1 MKQRSLQRQ
10 IIAAA
15 VLVFLL
21 TASTFASF
29 YFANTVQEEVLL
41 DLQDVVSRQ
50 RSINNVRR
58 NLPDIHE
65 RMSNLSNLYMMEGHV
80 GLDPSY
86 LQALTSN
93 INVVEADLTDI
104 LERSTGSPLEPSA
117 QQALERYKGLSK
129 SWKTALERLEIQPE
143 MAVVELA
150 IRAEPS
156 SLELR
161 SVALPAIDEK
171 NNELLE
177 IAEKEYEAA
186 AKLERQIVLGSFILT
201 FVFISGVF
209 FRLSRTEQHRK
220 EAQEGLNLMST
231 VMAQTDNGIIITD
244 KDGLIQWVNN
254 GFERLTGYGL
264 NDMQGRK
271 PGDILQGEDSDPEAI
286 QAFRRGISEKKP
298 FVVEIKNY
306 SKSGEPYW
314 VRCNITPIFDEHH
327 EVAQFVAIETDVT
340 KERAQEEAI
349 LRSKER
355 LQQAQKMEA
364 IGRLA
369 GGVAHDFNNL
379 LSVLMISAEFLREAV
394 EEDEESLED
403 VKSILEAAQ
412 RGKQLT
418 NQLLALSRRQPTQ
431 PKVLEP
437 NTLIRDMQG
446 LLQRLLGENI
456 QFELH
461 LESDTSAIR
470 IDPTHLEQVTLN
482 LVVNARDA
490 MPEGGVLSISVA
502 NVQSYLGGDQA
513 LPCVQ
518 ILIKDTGTGI
528 PPEIIENIFEP
539 FFSTKKEGQG
549 TGLGLATV
557 YGIMQKVG
565 GEISVD
571 SVVGEGT
578 TFQLLFAAVDE
589 PIEWPERLVLSH
601 RKKVNLQ
608 GRRILLVEDEFNV
621 RVMVSRILKYAG
633 VDVVTAEDPQIAL
646 EIMQDLGANWDFDIL
661 LSDVIMPRGNGFSLA
676 RHVCAIH
683 PETLV
688 VLMTGYVDEET
699 VPESELEDGWLLLRK
714 PFSSQELLVALH
726 TQLGLSDEVD
736 ISDVVSSL

>member
-15 VLVFLL
+15 AFVLLIICL
-21 TASTFASF
+21 TFVSF
-29 YFANTVQEEVLL
+29 FFANNVQEEVLI

-80 GLDPSY
+80 GLEPNY
-86 LQALTSN
+86 LDALTKN
-93 INVVEADLTDI
+93 INGVEQELEAI
-104 LERSTGSPLEPSA
+104 LENAAQSSLEPSA
-117 QQALERYKGLSK
+117 RQALERYEGLSL
-129 SWKTALERLEIQPE
+129 SWKTALEEFDSDPDL
-143 MAVVELA
+143 AVVELA

-161 SVALPAIDEK
+161 SVVLPAIDEQ
-171 NNELLE
+171 NDALLKR
-177 IAEKEYEAA
+177 AEEEYEDAA
-186 AKLERQIVLGSFILT
+186 NLERQIVLGSFALT
-201 FVFISGVF
+201 LVVICAVF
-209 FRLSRTEQHRK
+209 FRLSRTEQRRK
-220 EAQEGLNLMST
+220 AAQEGLDLMSM
-231 VMAQTDNGIIITD
+231 VMAQTDNGIIITN
-244 KDGLIQWVNN
+244 KSGQTQWVNN
-254 GFERLTGYGL
+254 GFVQLSGYSL
-264 NDMQGRK
+264 EDIQGQK
-271 PGDILQGEDSDPEAI
+271 PGHILQGSETEPEAVE
-286 QAFRRGISEKKP
+286 AFREGLRGKKP
-298 FVVEIKNY
+298 FVVEVENY
-306 SKSGEPYW
+306 KKSGDSYW
-314 VRCNITPIFDEHH
+314 VRCSITPIFDEHN
-327 EVAQFVAIETDVT
+327 EIIQYVAIETNVT

-379 LSVLMISAEFLREAV
+379 LSVLMISAEFLKDAV
-394 EEDEESLED
+394 QDDEESLED

-456 QFELH
+456 EFELH
-461 LESDTSAIR
+461 LEADTSAIR

-490 MPEGGVLSISVA
+490 MPEGGLLSISVA
-502 NVQSYLGGDQA
+502 NVRSYLGGDTA
-513 LPCVQ
+513 IPCVQ
-518 ILIKDTGTGI
+518 ILINDTGTGI
-528 PPEIIENIFEP
+528 PSDIIENIFEP

-557 YGIMQKVG
+557 YGIIQKVG

-578 TFQLLFAAVDE
+578 TFQLLFEAIDE
-589 PIEWPERLVLSH
+589 PVEWPERLVLSQ

-608 GRRILLVEDEFNV
+608 GRSVLLVEDEFNV

-633 VDVVTAEDPQIAL
+633 VDVVTAEDPEKALQIM
-646 EIMQDLGANWDFDIL
+646 EELGDDWDFDLL

-676 RHVCAIH
+676 RQISSEH
-683 PETLV
+683 PNTSV

-726 TQLGLSDEVD
+726 SQLGLSDEIE
-736 ISDVVSSL
+736 ISDVVSTF